1 MKNISAPGQQE
12 IKKGQHKIKKGQQEK
27 KKEKLRKAT
36 RFIGTTRLVAL
47 GFALVIL
54 TGAILLML
62 PISSASGQWTSFINA
77 LFTST
82 TSVCVTGL
90 VTVTTAT
97 HWSLFGH
104 IIILILIQLGGLGVI
119 CCGMAILMLIG
130 RHMGLKERMLIKE
143 SYGLS
148 ENIDIRRI
156 LKGTF
161 IIEGIGSIL
170 LGIRFV
176 PRYGMIKGV
185 WYSVFHSVSAFCNA
199 GLDIIGEDS
208 LCGYKTDPLVSITI
222 CGLIALGGLGFIVWW
237 DVHRVLK
244 NAVKERI
251 YKNMIFSKLTLHSKV
266 AITMTLVLIFTGTF
280 TFYIVESRNPATMGN
295 ESIVG
300 KILMSIFQ
308 SITPRTAGYFTMSQE
323 GMRDASY
330 IITVVLMLI
339 GGSPMGTAGG
349 FKTTT
354 VAMIIACAI
363 SVIKGKRETEMFHR
377 RVAVENLRA
386 GITVITISSMVLLGT
401 VVLMTIIE
409 PFSIRAI
416 VFEEVS
422 AIATV
427 GLGYGITPYLSVA
440 GKLILISL
448 MYIGRIG
455 PITIGMALGAKKSKV
470 LDSTKLAE
478 KKIIVG

>member
-1 MKNISAPGQQE
+1 MLEIPIGGKKKGINCMKNTSDPIHQ
-12 IKKGQHKIKKGQQEK
+12 K
-27 KKEKLRKAT
+27 T
-36 RFIGTTRLVAL
+36 RFLGTTRVIAL

-54 TGAILLML
+54 AGALLLTL
-62 PISSASGQWTSFINA
+62 PISSATGQWTSFIDA
-77 LFTST
+77 LFTAT

-97 HWSLFGH
+97 YWSLFGH
-104 IIILILIQLGGLGVI
+104 IVILILIQLGGLGII
-119 CCGMAILMLIG
+119 CCGMAIMLLIG
-130 RHMGLKERMLIKE
+130 RRMGLKERMLIKE
-143 SYGLS
+143 SYGIT
-148 ENIDIRRI
+148 ENIDISRI

-161 IIEGIGSIL
+161 IIEGIGAIL
-170 LGIRFV
+170 LGIRFI
-176 PRYGMIKGV
+176 PKYGLLKGV

-199 GLDIIGEDS
+199 GIDVLGENS
-208 LCGYKTDPLVSITI
+208 LCDYRNDPLVALTI
-222 CGLIALGGLGFIVWW
+222 CGLIALGGIGFVVWW

-244 NAVKERI
+244 NAVREKR
-251 YKNMIFSKLTLHSKV
+251 YKNMLFSKLTLHSKV
-266 AITMTLVLIFTGTF
+266 AITMTFVLIIIGTV
-280 TFYIVESRNPATMGN
+280 TYYIVENDNPSTMGN
-295 ESIVG
+295 ESLGG

-308 SITPRTAGYFTMSQE
+308 AITPRTAGYFTMPQE
-323 GMRDASY
+323 GMRDPSY
-330 IITVVLMLI
+330 IVTVVLMLI

-354 VAMIIACAI
+354 VAMIVACAI
-363 SVIKGKRETEMFHR
+363 SVILGRRETEMFNR

-386 GITVITISSMVLLGT
+386 GIAVITISVTALLGG
-401 VVLMTIIE
+401 VILMTIIE

-427 GLGYGITPYLSVA
+427 GLGYGITPFLSVA
-440 GKLILISL
+440 GKLILIFL

-455 PITIGMALGAKKSKV
+455 PITIGMALGGKKNKV
-470 LDSTKLAE
+470 LETTKLAE

>member
-1 MKNISAPGQQE
+1 MNQE
-12 IKKGQHKIKKGQQEK
+12 SNP
-27 KKEKLRKAT
+27 RKQKV
-36 RFIGTTRLVAL
+36 FGTTRLVAI

-54 TGAILLML
+54 IGALLLTL
-62 PISSASGQWTSFINA
+62 PISSATGQWTNFIDA

-104 IIILILIQLGGLGVI
+104 IIILLLIQLGGLGII

-130 RHMGLKERMLIKE
+130 RRMGLKERMLIKE
-143 SYGLS
+143 SYGLA

-161 IIEGIGSIL
+161 IIEGIGAIL

-176 PRYGMIKGV
+176 PRYGVVKGA

-199 GLDIIGEDS
+199 GLDIIGEKS
-208 LCGYKTDPLVSITI
+208 LSEYKADPLVSLTI

-237 DVHRVLK
+237 DIHRVLK
-244 NAVKERI
+244 NAMKEKR
-251 YKNMIFSKLTLHSKV
+251 YKNMLFSRLTLHSKV
-266 AITMTLVLIFTGTF
+266 AIAMTVVLIITGAV
-280 TFYIVESRNPATMGN
+280 TFYIVESNNPATIGN
-295 ESIVG
+295 ESTGG
-300 KILMSIFQ
+300 KILMSLFQ
-308 SITPRTAGYFTMSQE
+308 SITPRTAGYFTMAQE
-323 GMRDASY
+323 GMRDTSY
-330 IITVVLMLI
+330 ITTVLLMLI

-354 VAMIIACAI
+354 VAMIIACAV
-363 SVIKGKRETEMFHR
+363 SVVKGKRETEMFKR
-377 RVAVENLRA
+377 RVAVENIRA
-386 GITVITISSMVLLGT
+386 GIAVITISSIALLGS
-401 VVLMTIIE
+401 VIALTIME
-409 PFSIRAI
+409 SFSVRAI
-416 VFEEVS
+416 VFEGVS

-427 GLGYGITPYLSVA
+427 GLGYGMTPYLSVG
-440 GKLILISL
+440 GKLILIGL

-455 PITIGMALGAKKSKV
+455 PITIAMAFGSRKNKV